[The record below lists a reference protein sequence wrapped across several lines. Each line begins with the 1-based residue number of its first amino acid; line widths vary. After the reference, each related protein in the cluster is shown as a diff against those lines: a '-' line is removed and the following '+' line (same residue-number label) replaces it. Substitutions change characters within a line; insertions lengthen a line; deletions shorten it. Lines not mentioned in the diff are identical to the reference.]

1 LIASS
6 KTLARS
12 GIVGSRYSCRHRQG
26 ACSIRHTAELSA
38 SWCQSRCSWPPTV
51 SGRWPHTMRLTGAG
65 RLRDARLDHRPR
77 TGRAGGRPHLRGPG
91 RLPGEPRI
99 LNAAKERA
107 GRLAGGQARL
117 CRRDRFPTVG
127 APTAAVATRAV
138 VAPGHLRYVDGR
150 VDPAVHPDVIV
161 AAGVSRGHPPRR
173 RWRAGAAARCP
184 WPGASRRVL

>member
-6 KTLARS
+6 KTLAPLRN
-12 GIVGSRYSCRHRQG
+12 RRF
-26 ACSIRHTAELSA
+26 ALLLSA
-38 SWCQSRCSWPPTV
+38 QAGSLFDPAYRRAFSELVPASMLMAANGQREMAT
-51 SGRWPHTMRLTGAG
+51 HTMRLTGAG

-77 TGRAGGRPHLRGPG
+77 AGRAGGRPHLRGPG

-138 VAPGHLRYVDGR
+138 VAPGHLRHVDGR

-173 RWRAGAAARCP
+173 W
-184 WPGASRRVL
+184 W